1 MRVLVVGAG
10 GFIGSRVVAGLLGR
24 GHAVTCAG
32 RDPEALRRRFPS
44 CRTVRAELLAD
55 DTKAWLPRLA
65 GIDAVVNAAG
75 ALRGDLEGVHHR
87 GAVAL
92 FEACA
97 LAGVPRL
104 VQLSALGAGAQPRS
118 RFLAT
123 KNAAD
128 VHLLRLARERGE
140 RGWCVLRPSLVIGRG
155 GGSTALFCALA
166 AAPLSLRL
174 GPGTWRVQPLHVAD
188 LARAVADLIE
198 APMLP
203 PRLDLV
209 GPEAMTTDGLTA
221 ALRAWLG
228 LPPRPALAL
237 PPAALRAAA
246 RIGDLLPQA
255 SLTSESL
262 DMLAAGNTAD
272 PAPMVAALGWAPR
285 HLVDAL
291 AAEPAV
297 AADLWLARL
306 LPVRTTLLSALVA
319 VWVGSG
325 LASFHLTPRRADAL
339 LAGLGLSGQAALAVT
354 WAGAALDVVLGLA
367 LLRAGWRRPALG
379 AQLAVV
385 AAYTAL
391 ATVALPAL
399 WADPF
404 APLLKNLAVLAATV
418 ALLAIAD

>member
-1 MRVLVVGAG
+1 MRILVVGAG

-24 GHAVTCAG
+24 GHVVTCVG
-32 RDPEALRRRFPS
+32 RNPEALHRRFPS
-44 CRTVRAELLAD
+44 CRVMRAEFLVD
-55 DTKAWLPRLA
+55 DTSTWLTRLA

-75 ALRGDLEGVHHR
+75 VLRGDVVGVHHR

-97 LAGVPRL
+97 AAGVPRV

-123 KNAAD
+123 KGAAD
-128 VHLLRLARERGE
+128 AHLLRLAREEDG

-155 GGSTALFCALA
+155 GTSTALFCALA
-166 AAPLSLRL
+166 AAPLPLRL

-188 LARAVADLIE
+188 LARAIADLIE
-198 APMLP
+198 APSVP
-203 PRLDLV
+203 PWLDLV
-209 GPEAMTTDGLTA
+209 GPEGMTTDTLTA

-228 LPPRPALAL
+228 LPPRPPLSL
-237 PPAALRAAA
+237 PQDALRVGAW
-246 RIGDLLPQA
+246 IGDLLPGV
-255 SLTSESL
+255 SLTHESL
-262 DMLAAGNTAD
+262 GMLAAGNTAD

-285 HLVDAL
+285 RLAEAL

-297 AADLWLARL
+297 ASDLWLARL
-306 LPVRTTLLSALVA
+306 LPVRTILLGALAA
-319 VWVGSG
+319 VWIGSG
-325 LASFHLTPRRADAL
+325 LASFRLTPSQADAL
-339 LAGLGLSGQAALAVT
+339 LAGLGLSGPAALAVT
-354 WAGAALDVVLGLA
+354 WAGAAVDMVLGLA
-367 LLRAGWRRPALG
+367 LLRAGWRRPALV
-379 AQLAVV
+379 AQLAVM

-404 APLLKNLAVLAATV
+404 GPLLKNLAVLAATL
-418 ALLAIAD
+418 ALLAMAD

>member
-1 MRVLVVGAG
+1 MRILVVGAG

-32 RDPEALRRRFPS
+32 RNPEALRRRFPS
-44 CRTVRAELLAD
+44 CEAVRADLLAD
-55 DTKAWLPRLA
+55 DTSTWLTRLA
-65 GIDAVVNAAG
+65 EIDAVVNAAG
-75 ALRGDLEGVHHR
+75 VLRDDVEGVHHR

-97 LAGVPRL
+97 AAGMPRL

-123 KNAAD
+123 KEAAD
-128 VHLLRLARERGE
+128 AHLLRLAREAGG

-166 AAPLSLRL
+166 ATPAPLRL
-174 GPGTWRVQPLHVAD
+174 GPGTWRVQPLHVAN

-198 APMLP
+198 APSVP

-221 ALRAWLG
+221 ALRAWFG
-228 LPPRPALAL
+228 LPPRPPLAL
-237 PPAALRAAA
+237 PQVVLRVAA
-246 RIGDLLPQA
+246 RIGGLLPGA
-255 SLTSESL
+255 SLTPESL
-262 DMLAAGNTAD
+262 GMLAAGNTAD

-285 HLVDAL
+285 RLADAL
-291 AAEPAV
+291 AAEPAT

-306 LPVRTTLLSALVA
+306 LPVRPILLGALVA

-325 LASFHLTPRRADAL
+325 LSSFRVTPRQADAL
-339 LAGLGLSGQAALAVT
+339 LAGLRLSGQAALAVT

-367 LLRAGWRRPALG
+367 LLRAGWRRLALG
-379 AQLAVV
+379 AQLAVM
-385 AAYTAL
+385 AAYTVL

-404 APLLKNLAVLAATV
+404 GPLLKNLAVLAATL
-418 ALLAIAD
+418 ALLAVAD

>member
-1 MRVLVVGAG
+1 MRVLVLGAG
-10 GFIGSRVVAGLLGR
+10 GFIGGRVVAGLLGR

-32 RDPEALRRRFPS
+32 RDPDALRRRFPP
-44 CRTVRAELLAD
+44 CRAVWADLLAD
-55 DTKAWLPRLA
+55 DTRTWMPCLV
-65 GIDAVVNAAG
+65 GTDAVVNAAG

-87 GAVAL
+87 GTVAL

-97 LAGVPRL
+97 AAGVPRL
-104 VQLSALGAGAQPRS
+104 VQLSALGAGAQLRS

-123 KNAAD
+123 KDAAD
-128 VHLLRLARERGE
+128 AHLLRLARQESG

-166 AAPLSLRL
+166 AAPVPLRL

-188 LARAVADLIE
+188 LARAVAELVE
-198 APMLP
+198 APSVP

-209 GPEAMTTDGLTA
+209 GPEAMTTDALTA

-228 LPPRPALAL
+228 LPRRPPL
-237 PPAALRAAA
+237 PLPQATLWVAA
-246 RIGDLLPQA
+246 RIGDLLPGA

-262 DMLAAGNTAD
+262 RMLAAGNTAD

-285 HLVDAL
+285 RLADAL

-306 LPVRTTLLSALVA
+306 LPLGGILLGALVV

-325 LASFHLTPRRADAL
+325 IASFRLAPGQADTL
-339 LAGLGLSGQAALAVT
+339 LSGLGLTGRSALAVT
-354 WAGAALDVVLGLA
+354 WAGAALDIVLGLA
-367 LLRAGWRRPALG
+367 LLRAGWRRTVLV
-379 AQLAVV
+379 AQLAVMV
-385 AAYTAL
+385 AYTVL

-399 WADPF
+399 WTDPF
-404 APLLKNLAVLAATV
+404 GPLLKNLAVLAATL
-418 ALLAIAD
+418 ALLAVQG